1 MTSRGEYP
9 ATNECTAGVGVGLS
23 VDVAVRVSARVGS
36 GVAIAFGARVAFGV
50 VLGVGAAVGSGDGES
65 AWTRVAAGSPAAVGT
80 AVATIAIVA
89 VAPAVAIVADS
100 GGVYYPPQE
109 NRTRMA
115 GMAAAP
121 LRPSPCRWACPTT
134 ISWRHSPHPTR
145 WGSMTRPV
153 YQPVVRFDSAGA
165 GGWLCAVG
173 APVAKYIR
181 PGEGLIHSPS
191 GGGYLPLG
199 SSFVAAGRQQLAD
212 GSALS
217 HSYIRQPEDR
227 LCESVRRAY
236 PRVCGHCPL
245 ATSNVRRNVLS
256 KHLPVSHRRGSG

>member
-9 ATNECTAGVGVGLS
+9 GTNECTAGAGVGLS
-23 VDVAVRVSARVGS
+23 VDVAVRVSAGVGS
-36 GVAIAFGARVAFGV
+36 GVAIAFGAGVALGV
-50 VLGVGAAVGSGDGES
+50 VVGVGAAVGSGDGES
-65 AWTRVAAGSPAAVGT
+65 AWTRVAAGSPAAIGT

-89 VAPAVAIVADS
+89 VAIVADS
-100 GGVYYPPQE
+100 GGVSYPPQA
-109 NRTRMA
+109 NGTRMA

-134 ISWRHSPHPTR
+134 ISWCHTPHPTR

-165 GGWLCAVG
+165 GGWPCAVG

-191 GGGYLPLG
+191 CGGYLPLG

-217 HSYIRQPEDR
+217 HGYIRQPEDR

-256 KHLPVSHRRGSG
+256 KLPPVSHRRGSG

>member
-1 MTSRGEYP
+1 MHRWRRRGAERRRRGSRKCRRRFWRGE
-9 ATNECTAGVGVGLS
+9 C
-23 VDVAVRVSARVGS
+23 VRRGS
-36 GVAIAFGARVAFGV
+36 RPRRS
-50 VLGVGAAVGSGDGES
+50 LRVGAAVGSGDGES
-65 AWTRVAAGSPAAVGT
+65 AWTRVSAGSPAAVGT

-89 VAPAVAIVADS
+89 VARAVAIAADS
-100 GGVYYPPQE
+100 GGVSYPPQE

-134 ISWRHSPHPTR
+134 ISWCDSPHPTR

-153 YQPVVRFDSAGA
+153 YQPGVRFDSAGA

-181 PGEGLIHSPS
+181 PGQGLIHSPS

-199 SSFVAAGRQQLAD
+199 GSVVAAGHLQLAEGLLCPPVTS
-212 GSALS
+212 GSQNTGCANQSGGPIPACAAIVRKQRRTSAELS
-217 HSYIRQPEDR
+217 SP
-227 LCESVRRAY
+227 S
-236 PRVCGHCPL
+236 
-245 ATSNVRRNVLS
+245 TS
-256 KHLPVSHRRGSG
+256 P